1 MPFGHLVQKRRV
13 KRSPVSENEDIA
25 VVKNCVSERKQK
37 REKNVR
43 ANKRE
48 EKNIESKRK
57 L

>member
-1 MPFGHLVQKRRV
+1 MVQKRRV

-37 REKNVR
+37 REKIVR
-43 ANKRE
+43 ASKRE
-48 EKNIESKRK
+48 EKNIERKRI

>member
-1 MPFGHLVQKRRV
+1 MVQKRRV
-13 KRSPVSENEDIA
+13 KRSPVSDEDSA

-43 ANKRE
+43 PSKRE
-48 EKNIESKRK
+48 DKNIESKRK

>member
-1 MPFGHLVQKRRV
+1 MVQKRRV
-13 KRSPVSENEDIA
+13 KRTPVSENEDIA

-37 REKNVR
+37 RGKNVR